1 VQMCRRRCSARD
13 RSTPRSDICIEEI
26 WDVWGLP
33 IFDGHDGPHVST
45 SHFSVSRSIYFLPI
59 TFPFSN

>member
-1 VQMCRRRCSARD
+1 
-13 RSTPRSDICIEEI
+13 
-26 WDVWGLP
+26 VWGLP